1 MSTTSHVTCGVSASF
16 WCVYFYVIHPLSDDA
31 QLAYL
36 VFLFVQFT
44 MLSGKVP
51 FQSSHRD
58 RSAESIMNRIK
69 GGEFSMKGKE
79 WESVSD
85 AAKTLIRGLLT
96 VDHKQRVTM
105 TDLANNEWLTGS
117 KNSEVHLILNRTQFI
132 LPATS
137 VWLCMM
143 WLF

>member
-1 MSTTSHVTCGVSASF
+1 
-16 WCVYFYVIHPLSDDA
+16 
-31 QLAYL
+31 
-36 VFLFVQFT
+36 
-44 MLSGKVP
+44 
-51 FQSSHRD
+51 
-58 RSAESIMNRIK
+58 
-69 GGEFSMKGKE
+69 MKGKE

-132 LPATS
+132 QSATS